1 MTNAKTNNVKN
12 IIFIGG
18 VHGVGKGHIC
28 QIIKSNVNIIQLTA
42 SDILKWKD
50 ISAIKNKLVEAI
62 NETQD
67 LLILNLKKIA
77 GKEKDY
83 LLDGHYCLLNQN
95 GEGEKIP
102 FKTFED
108 LNLSK
113 LIIVFEDAKT
123 IKQRLEIRDSKEY
136 DLEQI
141 THFQNM
147 EVNYAYEISQKLNL
161 PLLEIRSSNYNQ
173 ETLINFIDENTI
185 RH

>member
-1 MTNAKTNNVKN
+1 MPHAKTNIMKK

-28 QIIKSNVNIIQLTA
+28 QTIKTNLDITHLTA
-42 SDILKWKD
+42 SEVLKWKD
-50 ISAIKNKLVEAI
+50 ISATENKFVQDI

-67 LLILNLKKIA
+67 LLVSNLEKIIENN
-77 GKEKDY
+77 KQY
-83 LLDGHYCLLNQN
+83 LLDGHYCLLNKN
-95 GEGEKIP
+95 GKSERIP

-113 LIIVFEDAKT
+113 LIIVFEESEI
-123 IKQRLEIRDSKEY
+123 IKQRLEKRDGKIY

-147 EVNYAYEISQKLNL
+147 EVNYAEEISLILNL
-161 PLLEIRSSNYNQ
+161 PLMKIQSSNYNQ
-173 ETLINFIDENTI
+173 ETLIKFIDENTI

>member
-1 MTNAKTNNVKN
+1 MPNAKTKNVKN

-28 QIIKSNVNIIQLTA
+28 QIIKSNVNIIHLTA
-42 SDILKWKD
+42 SEVLKWKD
-50 ISAIKNKLVEAI
+50 ISKIDNKLVQDI

-67 LLILNLKKIA
+67 LLIVNLEKIVKKD
-77 GKEKDY
+77 KQY
-83 LLDGHYCLLNQN
+83 LLDGHYCLLNKN
-95 GEGEKIP
+95 GESERVP

-113 LIIVFEDAKT
+113 IIIVFEDSKT
-123 IKQRLEIRDSKEY
+123 IKQRLEVRDGKNY
-136 DLEQI
+136 NLAQI

-147 EVNYAYEISQKLNL
+147 EVSYANEISQKLNL
-161 PLLEIRSSNYNQ
+161 PLLKIQSSNYNQ
-173 ETLINFIDENTI
+173 ETQIKFINENTI

>member
-1 MTNAKTNNVKN
+1 MKN

-28 QIIKSNVNIIQLTA
+28 QIIKSNINIVHLTA
-42 SDILKWKD
+42 SDVLKWKD
-50 ISAIKNKLVEAI
+50 ISAIDNKLVQDI

-67 LLILNLKKIA
+67 LLIVNLKKIVD
-77 GKEKDY
+77 KDKRY
-83 LLDGHYCLLNQN
+83 LLDGHYCLLNKN
-95 GEGEKIP
+95 GESERVP

-113 LIIVFEDAKT
+113 ILIVFEDTKI
-123 IKQRLEIRDSKEY
+123 IKQRLEIRDGKDY

-141 THFQNM
+141 KYFQNM
-147 EVNYAYEISQKLNL
+147 EVEYAKEISRKLNL
-161 PLLEIRSSNYNQ
+161 PLLEIQSSDYNQ
-173 ETLINFIDENTI
+173 ETLIEFIDENTT